1 MVKGFCIMICILKR
15 NCQSILLWQQTKEL
29 VPWEKVRHPTPRTTS
44 AWSPNAHCPILETA
58 PHLLLPEASV
68 PSTSPGGI
76 TQEVPCREGPDTS
89 HHCCV
94 FRPLAQSEAYI
105 CWVLVGNKQVIAVIL
120 CPVTTGR
127 GTRGTSECEDVVPDR
142 QRLGTHVDTP
152 LGLGTLGTASST
164 DPCWVSNLKEIESH
178 FSECVYFTWNH
189 LVPNFKFTIKTL
201 KKKCCYQNHARV
213 ENGLSRSPLQRQS
226 TSCQGRGLLPT
237 AMR

>member
-15 NCQSILLWQQTKEL
+15 NWQSILLWQQTKEL
-29 VPWEKVRHPTPRTTS
+29 VPWENVRHPTPRTTS

-105 CWVLVGNKQVIAVIL
+105 CWVLVGNKQVILLWQCVQWPQAGAQEGHQSVRMWYLIARDSGHPL
-120 CPVTTGR
+120 RTG
-127 GTRGTSECEDVVPDR
+127 
-142 QRLGTHVDTP
+142 
-152 LGLGTLGTASST
+152 
-164 DPCWVSNLKEIESH
+164 
-178 FSECVYFTWNH
+178 H
-189 LVPNFKFTIKTL
+189 L
-201 KKKCCYQNHARV
+201 R
-213 ENGLSRSPLQRQS
+213 NGLLHWSMLGFQS
-226 TSCQGRGLLPT
+226 
-237 AMR
+237 